1 MVMIMR
7 TPGLKDVLVSIRPH
21 HWVKNLLVIA
31 PAFFGGVLFE
41 NTQNVISALLAF
53 MSFSFASS
61 AGYVLND
68 LTDVSFDIMHP
79 KKKKRPI
86 PSGRIGKRTAL
97 ILLLLSLSLSLI
109 LASDLPYSFTLI
121 IFAYLILTTSYTFY
135 LKNVVIVDSFCIA
148 GGFLLR
154 IAGGGLAIG
163 VSISSWLFL
172 TTFLLSLLLAFGK
185 RRAELNYN
193 NDTESFREVLKY
205 YNAGFLDTSIAIFA
219 TTSILSFSLYTVNVG
234 PEVFILT
241 VPFVCFGVL
250 RYIYLVQ
257 IDATGDPTEVLLGDW
272 WLLSSVI
279 TWLFLSGVIIY
290 FYDLLRFHY

>member
-1 MVMIMR
+1 MIMPFIVIR
-7 TPGLKDVLVSIRPH
+7 DIVFSLRPH
-21 HWVKNLLVIA
+21 HWIKNLLVIA
-31 PAFFGGVLFE
+31 PAFFAGVLFD
-41 NTQNVISALLAF
+41 SAGNMYAVSMAF
-53 MSFSFASS
+53 LSFSFASS
-61 AGYVLND
+61 AGYILND
-68 LTDVSFDIMHP
+68 LSDIDSDTIHP
-79 KKKKRPI
+79 KKKYRPI
-86 PSGRIGKRTAL
+86 PSGRIGRNTAF
-97 ILLLLSLSLSLI
+97 ILLVISLFLSVI
-109 LASDLPYSFTLI
+109 FAINLPYKFSIVILG
-121 IFAYLILTTSYTFY
+121 YLILTTAYTCY
-135 LKNVVIVDSFCIA
+135 LKNVVIVDTFCIA

-163 VSISSWLFL
+163 VSISNWLFL

-193 NDTESFREVLKY
+193 DNSSSFREVLKY

-234 PEVFILT
+234 PEIFIIT

-257 IDATGDPTEVLLGDW
+257 IDATGDPTEVLISDR

-279 TWLFLSGVIIY
+279 IWLLISGVIIY
-290 FYDLLRFHY
+290 FYDLFRFH

>member
-1 MVMIMR
+1 MPIINLR
-7 TPGLKDVLVSIRPH
+7 DITVLIRPH

-41 NTQNVISALLAF
+41 SVGNMSAVFMAF

-61 AGYVLND
+61 AGYILND
-68 LTDVSFDIMHP
+68 LSDRELDTVHP
-79 KKKKRPI
+79 KKKNRPI
-86 PSGRIGKRTAL
+86 PSGRVSRRTAF
-97 ILLLLSLSLSLI
+97 LLLLICLSLSLLFA
-109 LASDLPYSFTLI
+109 LNLPYEFGIAVLG
-121 IFAYLILTTSYTFY
+121 YLILTTSYTAY

-148 GGFLLR
+148 GGFLFR

-193 NDTESFREVLKY
+193 SDADSFREVLKY
-205 YNAGFLDTSIAIFA
+205 YNAGFLDTTISIFA

-234 PEVFILT
+234 PEIFIIT

-257 IDATGDPTEVLLGDW
+257 IDATGDPTEVLISDR
-272 WLLSSVI
+272 WLFSSVVI
-279 TWLFLSGVIIY
+279 WLFLTGIIIY
-290 FYDLLRFHY
+290 FYDLLRFH

>member
-1 MVMIMR
+1 MVLFIPMINFR
-7 TPGLKDVLVSIRPH
+7 DIAVLIRPH

-41 NTQNVISALLAF
+41 SMGNITAVLMAF

-61 AGYVLND
+61 AGYILND
-68 LTDVSFDIMHP
+68 LADREFDNVHP
-79 KKKKRPI
+79 KKKNRPI
-86 PSGRIGKRTAL
+86 PSGRIERKTAFYL
-97 ILLLLSLSLSLI
+97 MVMCLCLSLVFAI
-109 LASDLPYSFTLI
+109 GLPYE
-121 IFAYLILTTSYTFY
+121 FAIVVLGYLILTTSYTSY

-148 GGFLLR
+148 GGFLFR

-193 NDTESFREVLKY
+193 SDSDSFREVLKY
-205 YNAGFLDTSIAIFA
+205 YNAGFLDTTIAIFA

-234 PEVFILT
+234 PEIFIIT

-257 IDATGDPTEVLLGDW
+257 IDATGDPTEVLISDR

-279 TWLFLSGVIIY
+279 IWLLITGIIIY
-290 FYDLLRFHY
+290 FYDLLSFH